1 MNQLSGPLTLNLKRG
16 DIICA
21 EGENEYDLFIVH
33 SGKILIFVTSGTK
46 VTPLAHIEAGEY
58 LGELSFFDK
67 KSRSASA
74 VCLEDTT
81 VIKVPVEEV
90 SNQFP
95 DWLETLATSI
105 TARLRVADE
114 LLAKKGIR
122 KKNVKTMP
130 SLSIE
135 EQREYYS
142 YLQAYKSE
150 NGLIDKEE

>member
-1 MNQLSGPLTLNLKRG
+1 MNQLSGPLTMNLKRG

-21 EGENEYDLFIVH
+21 EGENEYDLFIIH
-33 SGKILIFVTSGTK
+33 SGKILIFVTKGTQ
-46 VTPLAHIEAGEY
+46 VTPLAHLGAGEY

-74 VCLEDTT
+74 VCMEDTT
-81 VIKVPVEEV
+81 IIKVPVEEV
-90 SNQFP
+90 NKQFP

-105 TARLRVADE
+105 TARLRSADE

-122 KKNVKTMP
+122 TKNVQTMA

-135 EQREYYS
+135 EQREYFA
-142 YLQAYKSE
+142 YLQDYREK
-150 NGLIDKEE
+150 NGLSVEK